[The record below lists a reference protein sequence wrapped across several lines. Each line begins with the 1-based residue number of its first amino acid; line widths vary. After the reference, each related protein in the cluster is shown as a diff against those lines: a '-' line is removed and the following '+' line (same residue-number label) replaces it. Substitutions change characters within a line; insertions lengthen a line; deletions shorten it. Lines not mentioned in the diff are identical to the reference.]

1 MNLSLKLKIMK
12 KLLLATIIS
21 FSITMSM
28 YAQEVK
34 IGTVNAQEIMQNSKR
49 GKEIERELLSVQEE
63 KKAEMKSLENQIKEL
78 EKVLMGSPNMD
89 KVIRQQR
96 ETELQDLRIHLK
108 RKYEDAQNEISKLS
122 MQRLNEFEEEI
133 MPLID
138 QIGKEMGFTLILD
151 VTQSGIVYFDQSI
164 DITQQVVLI
173 LDERTR

>member
-1 MNLSLKLKIMK
+1 M
-12 KLLLATIIS
+12 
-21 FSITMSM
+21 SI

-34 IGTVNAQEIMQNSKR
+34 IGIVNAQEIMQNSFQ

-63 KKAEMKSLENQIKEL
+63 KKAEMKSLENQIKAL
-78 EKVLMGSPNMD
+78 EKVLLGSPNMD
-89 KVIRQQR
+89 HAERQQR

-122 MQRLNEFEEEI
+122 MQRLSELEKEI